1 MHRPVP
7 SRLAFSIST
16 LLHSRTMAGTALL
29 LATLNVSADCITTGT
44 STVCDATPPTP
55 WTSTLG
61 TGNNAAEDNR
71 SVQLQPGATVAVG
84 NANAISLRDNATV
97 SIGAGSTVSATAT
110 SVAGLFNTGG
120 NTVEVRSNG
129 IINVAAGGQ
138 ILAQGTQGSAEAIN
152 FQGAGNVVTNSG
164 TIRASNSVAIWSQNT
179 SGLNTVINTET
190 GIIQAPG
197 TVIGGS
203 GNGALDFTNRGQV
216 IGNVSLAGGDDILRL
231 FTGSVITGNFSGGA
245 GTDAIFLSGT
255 GDSTLPGNFVGFEAL
270 TKNDSG
276 RWTLSGTITG
286 VTLATVQ
293 AGTLALT
300 GNNAQYTGQVVVE
313 PAGTLEA
320 RAQSLPPTVTNN
332 GLVRFAQADDGTY
345 VGAIN
350 GTGALEKTG
359 AGVLTLAGTTNA
371 GGATSL
377 LGGTL
382 VAASALQTA
391 GVSMAGGTTLRLQ
404 NVLQTQA
411 GGAANVS
418 GDAGAQQ
425 VFIDA
430 GGTLSGAMALGDGD
444 DLLDLSG
451 SIAGAVDQGGGNDTA
466 ILRSGGRIGGT
477 LAQGAGNDRLEVQ
490 GGSVA
495 GAATQGSGDDVAV
508 LSAGSLASLDQGEG
522 ADSLQVSGGSI
533 TGTVQQGNGIDSFLM
548 TDGSIG
554 ALLQGD
560 NYDSFRMTGGRIV
573 GAFEDGD
580 YAEMTG
586 GRIGRV
592 NMKLD
597 NNVFDMSGGTIDG
610 NLVTGFG
617 RDTII
622 LSDGY
627 IGGNISV
634 SGGDD
639 SVTLTGGTVRG
650 EIRMSV
656 GNDTLDWSGGGVVH
670 DLIDMGEGDDIARLS
685 DLNESHLGAVP
696 RLDGGSGTDALAMD
710 NVKTTAVAR
719 YTGWERIALANDSQM
734 TFDGTLVLGDAGT
747 ATGTL
752 DIDAT
757 SALFAS
763 GATGVSAFTAG
774 SLASVLNAGRIDM
787 SSNDAAGDVFTVNGN
802 YTGNGGGLY
811 LNTVL
816 GDDRSAS
823 DRLVISGGAGTGTTG
838 IGVINAG
845 GGGGATIADGI
856 LLVQAGNGA
865 TTSADAFALFSPVAA
880 GAYEYFLFKG
890 GVSGG
895 TAENWYLRSTIVAS
909 VDPAPAPPPTTPPL
923 PEPAPPEDLG
933 TPPPV
938 LPPAPPPP
946 PDVPVDPGV
955 PDPDP
960 VAPEPAPPP
969 PPPEPAPVAPPVI
982 TPPPPVPDEV
992 AVVPG
997 PLATPPTPG
1006 ARPSQAA
1013 VTPIYRLETPAYTV
1027 VPSLLRTVSQASL
1040 GTFHER
1046 QGEQRLLAGE
1056 GAARAAWGR
1065 LIGSSE
1071 EQHWNGDALTGF
1083 DGDLQGLQAGLDLHA
1098 SDDGTLRS
1106 QWGVFV
1112 GRTRATG
1119 RITGLALG
1127 WENVHVGQ
1135 ARLDD
1140 KHVGLSWTGVG
1151 TAGGYLDA
1159 VVMQSR
1165 YRGQAWSTRG
1175 LGIDVRGDGTSASL
1189 EAGKPLL
1196 RLGQSSW
1203 WLEPQ
1208 LQVIWQRQS
1217 LDDADD
1223 AVAAIR
1229 FDADN
1234 AWTGR
1239 IGLRLAGDY
1248 GLADNGW
1255 QPYFK
1260 LNYWKTLDG
1269 DNRVDFGSNR
1279 IVAGQETS
1287 AWEVGVGV
1295 VGRFNRNV
1303 SAYAVADYTR
1313 DLEDRNRERR
1323 SVEGNIGLRFDW

>member
-7 SRLAFSIST
+7 SRLAFSISD
-16 LLHSRTMAGTALL
+16 LLHARAIAGTALL
-29 LATLNVSADCITTGT
+29 VATLNVSADCITTGA

-61 TGNNAAEDNR
+61 TGSA
-71 SVQLQPGATVAVG
+71 
-84 NANAISLRDNATV
+84 
-97 SIGAGSTVSATAT
+97 ATASG
-110 SVAGLFNTGG
+110 SVRLQTGA
-120 NTVEVRSNG
+120 VVD
-129 IINVAAGGQ
+129 V
-138 ILAQGTQGSAEAIN
+138 GSADA
-152 FQGAGNVVTNSG
+152 VV
-164 TIRASNSVAIWSQNT
+164 
-179 SGLNTVINTET
+179 
-190 GIIQAPG
+190 
-197 TVIGGS
+197 
-203 GNGALDFTNRGQV
+203 
-216 IGNVSLAGGDDILRL
+216 
-231 FTGSVITGNFSGGA
+231 
-245 GTDAIFLSGT
+245 
-255 GDSTLPGNFVGFEAL
+255 
-270 TKNDSG
+270 
-276 RWTLSGTITG
+276 
-286 VTLATVQ
+286 
-293 AGTLALT
+293 
-300 GNNAQYTGQVVVE
+300 
-313 PAGTLEA
+313 
-320 RAQSLPPTVTNN
+320 
-332 GLVRFAQADDGTY
+332 
-345 VGAIN
+345 
-350 GTGALEKTG
+350 
-359 AGVLTLAGTTNA
+359 
-371 GGATSL
+371 
-377 LGGTL
+377 
-382 VAASALQTA
+382 
-391 GVSMAGGTTLRLQ
+391 M
-404 NVLQTQA
+404 
-411 GGAANVS
+411 
-418 GDAGAQQ
+418 
-425 VFIDA
+425 
-430 GGTLSGAMALGDGD
+430 GDGD
-444 DLLDLSG
+444 DLVDLSG
-451 SIAGAVDQGGGNDTA
+451 TIIGNVAQGGGNDTA
-466 ILRSGGRIGGT
+466 ILRSGGSIGGT

-490 GGSVA
+490 GGTVT
-495 GAATQGSGDDVAV
+495 GAATQGSGDDVAMV
-508 LSAGSLASLDQGEG
+508 SAGSLASLDQGDG

-560 NYDSFRMTGGRIV
+560 NFDYFRMTGGRIV

-670 DLIDMGEGDDIARLS
+670 DLIDMGEGDDTARLS
-685 DLNESHLGAVP
+685 DLNEAHLGAVP

-719 YTGWERIALANDSQM
+719 YTGWERITLANDSQM

-763 GATGVSAFTAG
+763 GANGVSAFTAG

-787 SSNDAAGDVFTVNGN
+787 SSNDAAGDVFTINGN
-802 YTGNGGGLY
+802 YAGNGGGLY

-816 GDDRSAS
+816 GDDSSAS

-845 GGGGATIADGI
+845 GGGGETIADGI

-865 TTSADAFALFSPVAA
+865 STSADAFALFSPVAA

-895 TAENWYLRSTIVAS
+895 TAENWYLRSTLVAS
-909 VDPAPAPPPTTPPL
+909 ADPAPAPAPTTPSL

-946 PDVPVDPGV
+946 PDVPVDPGA
-955 PDPDP
+955 PDRDP
-960 VAPEPAPPP
+960 VAPEPAPPAP
-969 PPPEPAPVAPPVI
+969 PAEPEPADPPII

-1056 GAARAAWGR
+1056 GVARAAWGR

-1098 SDDGTLRS
+1098 SDGGTLRS

-1135 ARLDD
+1135 TRLDD

-1217 LDDADD
+1217 LDDAAD

-1239 IGLRLAGDY
+1239 IGLRLAGDF

-1287 AWEVGVGV
+1287 AWEVGVGL

-1323 SVEGNIGLRFDW
+1323 SVEGNIGLRLDW

>member
-1 MHRPVP
+1 MHCPAASP
-7 SRLAFSIST
+7 LALSISC
-16 LLHSRTMAGTALL
+16 LLHPRLLTGTALL
-29 LATLNVSADCITTGT
+29 VASMGAHADCITTG
-44 STVCDATPPTP
+44 SDTVCDTAPPTP
-55 WTSTLG
+55 WTTTLG
-61 TGNNAAEDNR
+61 TGNTAADDNR
-71 SVQLQPGATVAVG
+71 TITLQPGATVDVG
-84 NANAISLRDNATV
+84 NANAISVRDGATI
-97 SIGAGSTVSATAT
+97 SLGAGSTVSATAT
-110 SVAGLFNTGG
+110 TVAGLFNTGG
-120 NTVEVRSNG
+120 NTVELRSNG
-129 IINVAAGGQ
+129 TINVDAGGQ
-138 ILAQGTQGSAEAIN
+138 VLAQGTQGSAEAIN

-164 TIRASNSVAIWSQNT
+164 TIRALNSVAIWSQNT
-179 SGLNTVINTET
+179 SGLNTVVNTET

-231 FTGSVITGNFSGGA
+231 YTGSVITGNFSGGA

-270 TKNDSG
+270 TKTDSG

-300 GNNAQYTGQVVVE
+300 GNNADYTGEVVVQ

-320 RAQSLPPTVTNN
+320 RAQSLPPTISND
-332 GLVRFAQADDGTY
+332 GLVRFAQPDDGTY
-345 VGAIN
+345 AGAVS
-350 GTGALEKTG
+350 GSGALEKTG
-359 AGVLTLAGTTNA
+359 AGVLTLAGSTSL

-377 LGGTL
+377 QGGTL
-382 VAASALQTA
+382 VAASALQTS
-391 GVSMAGGTTLRLQ
+391 GVSMADGTTLRLRAA
-404 NVLQTQA
+404 LQTRS
-411 GGAANVS
+411 GGAADVT
-418 GDAGAQQ
+418 GDAGTQQ
-425 VFIDA
+425 VIVDTA
-430 GGTLSGAMALGDGD
+430 GALNGALALGDGD

-451 SIAGAVDQGGGNDTA
+451 AISGAVDQGAGNDTA
-466 ILRSGGRIGGT
+466 ILRTGGSIGGG
-477 LAQGAGNDRLEVQ
+477 L
-490 GGSVA
+490 S
-495 GAATQGSGDDVAV
+495 QGSGDDRLDVQGGTVAGATLQGTGNDV
-508 LSAGSLASLDQGEG
+508 ATLSAGGLASLDQGDG
-522 ADSLQVSGGSI
+522 DDSLQISGGSV
-533 TGTVQQGNGIDSFLM
+533 TGTVQQGNGVDSFLM
-548 TDGSIG
+548 TDGTIG

-617 RDTII
+617 RDTIR

-639 SVTLTGGTVRG
+639 SMTLTGGTVRG

-656 GNDTLDWSGGGVVH
+656 GNDRLEWNGGGVVH
-670 DLIDMGEGDDIARLS
+670 DLIDMGDGDDSARLVN
-685 DLNESHLGAVP
+685 LNESHLGAVP

-719 YTGWERIALANDSQM
+719 YTGWERITLADDSQM

-747 ATGTL
+747 STGVL
-752 DIDAT
+752 DIDAS
-757 SALFAS
+757 SALFAN
-763 GATGVSAFTAG
+763 GANGVRAFTAG
-774 SLASVLNAGRIDM
+774 ALASVINAGRIDM
-787 SSNDAAGDVFTVNGN
+787 SSNDAAGDVFTVNGD
-802 YTGNGGGLY
+802 YTGSGGGLY

-823 DRLVISGGAGTGTTG
+823 DRLVIAGGSAGGTTG

-845 GGGGATIADGI
+845 GGGAATLADGI
-856 LLVQAGNGA
+856 LLVQAVNGA
-865 TTSADAFALFSPVAA
+865 TTAADAFALFSPVAA

-895 TAENWYLRSTIVAS
+895 TANNWYLRSTLVAS
-909 VDPAPAPPPTTPPL
+909 VDPAPAPPPTTTPL
-923 PEPAPPEDLG
+923 PEPPPPEDLG
-933 TPPPV
+933 TPPAV
-938 LPPAPPPP
+938 LPPAAPPP
-946 PDVPVDPGV
+946 PDVPADPTA

-960 VAPEPAPPP
+960 VAAEPAPPP
-969 PPPEPAPVAPPVI
+969 PPPEPADVAPPVI
-982 TPPPPVPDEV
+982 TTPPDVPDEV
-992 AVVPG
+992 AVIPG
-997 PLATPPTPG
+997 PLAVPPTPG

-1013 VTPIYRLETPAYTV
+1013 ITPIYRLETPAYAV
-1027 VPSLLRTVSQASL
+1027 VPSILRTVSQASL

-1046 QGEQRLLAGE
+1046 QGEQRLLSAPDSAGV
-1056 GAARAAWGR
+1056 AWGR

-1071 EQHWNGDALTGF
+1071 EQHWGGDALTGF
-1083 DGDLQGLQAGLDLHA
+1083 DGDLQGLQAGIGLYTGGDERF
-1098 SDDGTLRS
+1098 SS

-1112 GRTRATG
+1112 GRTRASG

-1127 WENVHVGQ
+1127 WENVQVGQ
-1135 ARLDD
+1135 TRLDD

-1151 TAGGYLDA
+1151 AEGGYLDA

-1165 YRGQAWSTRG
+1165 YRGEAWSTRG

-1196 RLGQSSW
+1196 RFGQSAW

-1208 LQVIWQRQS
+1208 VQVIWQRQS
-1217 LDDADD
+1217 LDDAAD
-1223 AVAAIR
+1223 AFAAIR
-1229 FDADN
+1229 FDADA

-1239 IGLRLAGDY
+1239 IGLRFAGDY

-1255 QPYFK
+1255 QPYIK

-1269 DNRVDFGSNR
+1269 DNRVDFSGNR
-1279 IVAGQETS
+1279 IVATQQTS

-1313 DLEDRNRERR
+1313 DMEDRNRERKGI
-1323 SVEGNIGLRFDW
+1323 EGNVGLRFDW